1 MDDTQRA
8 IDDMILMIQKEKDK
22 KFEEEIKKI
31 IGPYH
36 SATTSPVQPLDF
48 KN

>member
-8 IDDMILMIQKEKDK
+8 IDDMILMIQKENDK

-31 IGPYH
+31 IVLYH

>member
-31 IGPYH
+31 IVLL
-36 SATTSPVQPLDF
+36 SFCNNFTCSTVRF
-48 KN
+48 